1 MMCLTACGEKEEAS
15 KDDKEDK
22 VELTLDKEETPAPTE
37 APTPKPTEV
46 PTPEPTEAPTPTPA
60 PTEAPTPEPTE
71 APVAE
76 HTYKVELV
84 EVGSEKVMAIKLYRD
99 FTGTGLAE
107 AKDAID
113 NAPCVVMETT
123 DEEAAKTCI
132 EAFEGIG
139 GIVKYYVDGE
149 EIVVEEPTEE
159 PEINEGEEG
168 FEQLKF
174 SIYLEDIGSEKVKVI
189 KVIRDELG
197 YGLKEAKDLVDAAP
211 VIIYIADDL
220 VSASDVC
227 DKLAEVGST
236 ALVETFENP
245 VVGENPKAES
255 GDDVDGEVDVEP
267 EVEVGESTEE
277 VPEVTTEEAPEV
289 NSDEEDD
296 DYYKM
301 GEFGYFKG
309 TGYQVYIETVGDKG
323 IEVENAYMDFFGNS
337 GTPIGAYDLISA
349 KDLVVWEIY
358 SESMANELNKA
369 LQNAG
374 ATSYVKKVDD
384 LYRIPDELICEDEEE
399 IATFIPRDFRMD
411 LMQRNMFMGQMVYG
425 NIAVGDTVYA
435 LLEDG
440 TEVELVIRRTYCLS
454 ERVQSINA
462 GEWSALMFES
472 DIPSDKACQT
482 VKVIKRA
489 E

>member
-1 MMCLTACGEKEEAS
+1 MKKFLVLLISCILVVMCLTACGVKEEAS

-22 VELTLDKEETPAPTE
+22 VELTLDKEEAPAPTE
-37 APTPKPTEV
+37 APTPEPTEV
-46 PTPEPTEAPTPTPA
+46 PTPE

-149 EIVVEEPTEE
+149 EIVEEEPTEE
-159 PEINEGEEG
+159 PEINEGEEV

-174 SIYLEDIGSEKVKVI
+174 SIYLEDVGSEKVKVI

-236 ALVETFENP
+236 ATVETFENP
-245 VVGENPKAES
+245 VVGENPKDES
-255 GDDVDGEVDVEP
+255 GDDVDGEGDVDSEVEESTVEMNEDAYYMVLEDVGSEKVKVIKVLRDTLGIGLEEAKNLADNAPIEIGMTEDWNYANSICAELDEIGATAYIYDYKQLMELKGNKEP
-267 EVEVGESTEE
+267 EEATDTSDASGIIMEYSVEDVFYITSRGCAITGT
-277 VPEVTTEEAPEV
+277 V
-289 NSDEEDD
+289 D
-296 DYYKM
+296 
-301 GEFGYFKG
+301 KG
-309 TGYQVYIETVGDKG
+309 TVRSGD
-323 IEVENAYMDFFGNS
+323 
-337 GTPIGAYDLISA
+337 
-349 KDLVVWEIY
+349 EII
-358 SESMANELNKA
+358 
-369 LQNAG
+369 
-374 ATSYVKKVDD
+374 V
-384 LYRIPDELICEDEEE
+384 I
-399 IATFIPRDFRMD
+399 
-411 LMQRNMFMGQMVYG
+411 
-425 NIAVGDTVYA
+425 
-435 LLEDG
+435 LEDG
-440 TEVELVIRRTYCLS
+440 TEIPAVVNELESFRVIYEEAS
-454 ERVQSINA
+454 EGANVAIYIKDGDRKLLETA
-462 GEWSALMFES
+462 
-472 DIPSDKACQT
+472 
-482 VKVIKRA
+482 VKIIIRA